1 MRIERD
7 AVLEA
12 ATQRLARN
20 PRASTGEIAAAAG
33 ISRATLHRLFPSRDD
48 LVEAIG
54 LLAVDR
60 IDAAFAAARLDDGP
74 VPEALMRLVEA
85 VLPAVHQF
93 AFLIG
98 EAQIVSNAT
107 LLERDQVLQLELE
120 RALRRGQ
127 EEGSIRYDLPVAWLA
142 YALSGLLLGAEEASR
157 RGAIAPRDTARL
169 IVQTFLQGAGVQRKP
184 SKEPA
189 Q

>member
-1 MRIERD
+1 MPADRD
-7 AVLEA
+7 TVLES
-12 ATQRLARN
+12 ATHILASN
-20 PRASTGEIAAAAG
+20 PGVAMGEIAAAAG
-33 ISRATLHRLFPSRDD
+33 ISRATLHRLFPSRDV

-54 LLAVDR
+54 MLAVDR
-60 IDAAFAAARLDDGP
+60 IDEAFAAARLDEGP
-74 VPEALMRLVEA
+74 VPEALARLVET

-93 AFLIG
+93 AFLMN
-98 EAQIVSNAT
+98 EAQIASNPT

-120 RALRRGQ
+120 RTLRRGQ

-169 IVQTFLQGAGVQRKP
+169 IIETFLHGAAAPGKP
-184 SKEPA
+184 ST
-189 Q
+189 

>member
-1 MRIERD
+1 MRIERE
-7 AVLEA
+7 AVLDA
-12 ATQRLARN
+12 ATHLLASN

-48 LVEAIG
+48 LAEAMG

-60 IDAAFAAARLDDGP
+60 IEAAFAAARLHEGP
-74 VPEALMRLVEA
+74 VPVALARLVEA

-98 EAQIVSNAT
+98 EAQIVTNAR
-107 LLERDQVLQLELE
+107 LLERDQLLQWEME
-120 RALRRGQ
+120 RVLRRGQ

-142 YALSGLLLGAEEASR
+142 YALSGLLLGAEEATR

-169 IVQTFLQGAGVQRKP
+169 IAQTFLQGAAVPEKSSRY
-184 SKEPA
+184 PA
-189 Q
+189 